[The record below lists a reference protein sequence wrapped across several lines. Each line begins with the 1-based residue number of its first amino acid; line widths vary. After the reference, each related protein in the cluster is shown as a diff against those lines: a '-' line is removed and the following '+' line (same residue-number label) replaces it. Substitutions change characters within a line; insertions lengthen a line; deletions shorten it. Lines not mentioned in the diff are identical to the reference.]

1 MVDPKKDVVVRLDG
15 KEAYR
20 GRPVPDVASVLESLD
35 ARLDRT
41 LCFDRRVR
49 LGGRGD

>member
-1 MVDPKKDVVVRLDG
+1 MIDVTKEVIVRVDG

-20 GRPVPDVASVLESLD
+20 GKPVPDVVSVLESLD

-41 LCFDRRVR
+41 LTFDRRVR
-49 LGGRGD
+49 LAKD